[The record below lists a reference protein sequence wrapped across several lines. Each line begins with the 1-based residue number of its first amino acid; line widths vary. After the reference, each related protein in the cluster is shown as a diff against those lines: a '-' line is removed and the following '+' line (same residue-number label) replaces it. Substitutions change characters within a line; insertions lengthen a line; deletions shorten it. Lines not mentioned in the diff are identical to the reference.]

1 MTRILLP
8 LLCLTALVPAA
19 GALKVQVWDR
29 ELQTKVGDGESS
41 GSKLVMQFVG
51 DYDGPVVVLFAQTD
65 EEKSR
70 VMFPGLKSS
79 YNGSLSKGQLTLQV
93 PGVSGASVTRDSAA
107 NTSLTLSKFLTP
119 FKLTLSAQPAGLSLS
134 LPGLKTTDT
143 AAKDSPGKSGA
154 GKDSSA
160 KDVK

>member
-8 LLCLTALVPAA
+8 LLCLTALAPAA

-41 GSKLVMQFVG
+41 GSKLVMQLVG

-79 YNGSLSKGQLTLQV
+79 YNGNLSRGQLTLQV
-93 PGVSGASVTRDSAA
+93 PGASGASVTKDSAA

-119 FKLTLSAQPAGLSLS
+119 FKLTLSAQPAGQSLS

-143 AAKDSPGKSGA
+143 AGKANTVKDSPP
-154 GKDSSA
+154 KDAAA
-160 KDVK
+160 KDGK